1 MEHKVTIINPPQS
14 FVVQENETIL
24 EAAIRAGVSLN
35 YGCSSGTCGLCK
47 VQVSSGNVKEVKARE
62 YVIPEAEKLQH
73 YILACICAPQQD
85 LVIDAAVAVTS
96 ADIPEQALS
105 VKVRKVERLS
115 SQVLK
120 LLVQTPRT
128 KRLRFLAGQY
138 LQVSIPKFSPSY
150 FSIASCPCEDRL
162 IELHLRVT
170 QNDPVS
176 LQVADKVRLGDSID
190 LCGPFGDFTYDE
202 NANRPVV
209 LFAFDTGFAAI
220 KSLLEHITAQEQE
233 LPIHLIWMS
242 CGEDGL
248 YMHNLCRSWED
259 AFDGFT
265 YHGVALNQSL
275 QQLAANSQQSCATVE
290 NYLLET
296 MHNLTDL
303 SCHDI
308 YVCAPEPAVEI
319 FKKVCLQKNMLER
332 RFFSEP
338 VRGNEDMSCIVS
350 LN

>member
-1 MEHKVTIINPPQS
+1 MEHKVTIINPSQS
-14 FVVQENETIL
+14 FMVQENETIL

-47 VQVSSGNVKEVKARE
+47 VQVLSGCVKEVKVRE

-73 YILACICAPQQD
+73 FALACICTPQQD
-85 LVIDAAVAVTS
+85 LIIDAAVAVAST
-96 ADIPEQALS
+96 DIPEQTLS
-105 VKVRKVERLS
+105 VKIRKVERLS
-115 SQVLK
+115 THVIK

-138 LQVSIPKFSPSY
+138 LELSIPNFNASY

-170 QNDPVS
+170 QDDPVS
-176 LQVADKVRLGDSID
+176 LQVAEKMRLGDSIG
-190 LCGPFGDFTYDE
+190 LRGPFGDFTYDE

-220 KSLLEHITAQEQE
+220 KSLLEHVTAQEQE

-265 YHGVALNQSL
+265 YYGVTLDQSL

-290 NYLLET
+290 HHLLEA
-296 MHNLTDL
+296 MQKHIDL

-308 YVCAPEPAVEI
+308 YVCAPQPAVEI